1 MARGKFIIYEMS
13 PGKVI
18 FSLKACNGQVIA
30 TSPPY
35 NSSELCEEKV
45 ELVKKLSVNIPVD
58 DKTISA
64 SLLVPFPKFELIC
77 EEKNSYRFRLKT
89 DENTVLLCSDVY
101 KAKASCLN
109 GIDSIRRNAPNS
121 PVHR

>member
-1 MARGKFIIYEMS
+1 MARGKFIIYSMS

-30 TSPPY
+30 TSPPFS
-35 NSSELCEEKV
+35 SSEVCEEKI

-58 DKTISA
+58 DKAISA
-64 SLLVPFPKFELIC
+64 DSTIPFPKFELVC
-77 EEKNSYRFRLKT
+77 EEKSSYRFMLKT
-89 DENTVLLCSDVY
+89 DNDTVLLYSDVY

-109 GIDSIRRNAPNS
+109 GIDSIRRNAPSS